1 MDGFLSERIDR
12 QCRLKLYK
20 QSNAFSYPFCAP
32 ISPSSYSSISQSRRA
47 ICPNTQTSLAM
58 QLTYSIPFLTLLPT
72 FITALAPTHLIY
84 EAPNDTW
91 LENLAVRGCGS
102 ILLTTTTSPDLWLIN
117 PFTPS
122 PTPNLLHRFSSGSFT
137 VGITETIPDTF
148 QVIVASATLENNSI
162 YTVSFPINSDVPL
175 IHLAATVSGAGLLNG
190 LATLNPN
197 TVLAADSYKGVVWA
211 IDTLTGASRIAIS
224 DPLMA
229 PLTTSVFESTIGIN
243 GIKLRGSTLY
253 FTNSAQA
260 IFAKMEIQPNG
271 TAINAAEVIAHSPP
285 GTTYDDFALD
295 GRGDA
300 FVATSQGNTIEE
312 IGRAGEP
319 QIIVAGNIN
328 STEIAEPTAAQFGR
342 TLADRDVLYVTTAGG
357 LEAPINGDERVGG
370 QLVAVDTRGLW
381 SA

>member
-1 MDGFLSERIDR
+1 M
-12 QCRLKLYK
+12 
-20 QSNAFSYPFCAP
+20 
-32 ISPSSYSSISQSRRA
+32 
-47 ICPNTQTSLAM
+47 
-58 QLTYSIPFLTLLPT
+58 
-72 FITALAPTHLIY
+72 
-84 EAPNDTW
+84 
-91 LENLAVRGCGS
+91 
-102 ILLTTTTSPDLWLIN
+102 
-117 PFTPS
+117 
-122 PTPNLLHRFSSGSFT
+122 
-137 VGITETIPDTF
+137 
-148 QVIVASATLENNSI
+148 
-162 YTVSFPINSDVPL
+162 

-224 DPLMA
+224 DTLMA

-253 FTNSAQA
+253 LTNSAQA
-260 IFAKMEIQPNG
+260 LFAKMEIQPNG

-295 GRGDA
+295 GRRDA
-300 FVATSQGNTIEE
+300 FLATSQGNTIEE
-312 IGRAGEP
+312 VGRVGEP

-381 SA
+381 RA